1 MKKEYESPKFKI
13 YDLPKEYID
22 KNIKLDK
29 ISDEE
34 LEEILEKIKNEE
46 LE

>member
-1 MKKEYESPKFKI
+1 MKKKYESPKIEIHK
-13 YDLPKEYID
+13 LPKEYID
-22 KNIKLDK
+22 KNIDLAE